1 MSFDMDHEQFAS
13 FYGPTTGD
21 SVRLGDTDL
30 FAKIEKDLTVHG
42 QESLF
47 GGGKI
52 LRDGMG
58 VSATET
64 RAENPKI
71 GRASCRERL
80 YVLV

>member
-47 GGGKI
+47 GG
-52 LRDGMG
+52 
-58 VSATET
+58 
-64 RAENPKI
+64 
-71 GRASCRERL
+71 
-80 YVLV
+80 